1 MVPLAALEVSGL
13 QRWRFDRW
21 GRGNAMVPVPQCE
34 VGRRRRPRGSFRGLP
49 VVGVQLG
56 TRSPDESLAGYMLV
70 AITMASEGVI
80 LRVGGVILKSVPV
93 ARFFSG

>member
-1 MVPLAALEVSGL
+1 
-13 QRWRFDRW
+13 
-21 GRGNAMVPVPQCE
+21 MVPVSRCE
-34 VGRRRRPRGSFRGLP
+34 VARRCRARGGFRGLLA
-49 VVGVQLG
+49 VGVQLG

-70 AITMASEGVI
+70 AMTMASEGVI